1 MAALDSNVFFFTL
14 KQLNK
19 SLLDREFSAEELARA
34 FALRLEQL
42 GPRYNAVALPLVQE
56 AIRQAKSVDRD
67 LKRGRLRGPLQGIP
81 YAVKDLLSFAGQ
93 PTTWGAKPY
102 AGQVFDFNATVI
114 DKLSGVGAILTG
126 KLSMVEL
133 AGGGGYRYP
142 SASLFGPGLNPWDR
156 TRWSG
161 GSSSGSAAAVAAGL
175 VPFALG
181 SETSGSIVTPAS
193 FCGVTALR
201 PTYGLVSRYGAMA
214 LSWTLDKLGPF
225 ARSAEDCGLILEAIS
240 GKDGK
245 DPGSAGKSFY
255 YTPQYARKL
264 SELHIGYSP
273 ADFTDRADP
282 ADRAAFAA
290 AIQILKDAGAQ
301 LEEASLPEFPYA
313 PTLSTILSAEQG
325 AIFEPLISSGQVDQL
340 ADQAQIAGLKASLDT
355 SAKDYLNAMRVRR
368 LIQTQIAHL
377 FVRMDALIAPGRSGP
392 ATKIDQPLSGRTAAV
407 SAAPPPGMSGI
418 VPAGNLAGL
427 PALVLPC
434 GFANDL
440 PVALQVVGAPFSE
453 NTLLVIGNE
462 FQARTD
468 WHKKRPPGV

>member
-1 MAALDSNVFFFTL
+1 MATIDNDVFFSTV
-14 KQLNK
+14 KQLNQR
-19 SLLDREFSAEELARA
+19 LLAKEFSAEELARA
-34 FALRLEQL
+34 FAVRLEQL
-42 GPRYNAVALPLVQE
+42 GPRYNALALPLVQE
-56 AIRQAKSVDRD
+56 AIRQAKAVDGD
-67 LKRGRLRGPLQGIP
+67 LKRGRLRGPLQGVP
-81 YAVKDLLSFAGQ
+81 YAVKDLLSYAGQ

-102 AGQVFDFNATVI
+102 AAQVFEFNARVI
-114 DKLSGVGAILTG
+114 DKLAGVGAVLAG

-175 VPFALG
+175 APFALG

-225 ARSAEDCGLILEAIS
+225 ARSAEDCGLILEAIA
-240 GKDGK
+240 GNDRK

-255 YTPQYARKL
+255 YTPQYARPVT
-264 SELHIGYSP
+264 ELRIGYSP
-273 ADFTDRADP
+273 GDFTGHADP
-282 ADRAAFAA
+282 AARDAFAA
-290 AIQILKDAGAQ
+290 AIQVLKDAGLQ
-301 LEEASLPEFPYA
+301 LEEASLPEFPYG

-325 AIFEPLISSGQVDQL
+325 AVFEPLITSGQVDQL

-355 SAKDYLNAMRVRR
+355 SAIDYLKAMRVRR
-368 LIQTQIAHL
+368 LIQAQIARL
-377 FVRMDALIAPGRSGP
+377 FGRLDALLAPGRSAP
-392 ATKIDQPLSGRTAAV
+392 APKVDQPLSARTAAV

-418 VPAGNLAGL
+418 IQAGNLAGL

-434 GFANDL
+434 GFANNL

-453 NTLLVIGNE
+453 NTLLAIGNE
-462 FQARTD
+462 FQNRTD